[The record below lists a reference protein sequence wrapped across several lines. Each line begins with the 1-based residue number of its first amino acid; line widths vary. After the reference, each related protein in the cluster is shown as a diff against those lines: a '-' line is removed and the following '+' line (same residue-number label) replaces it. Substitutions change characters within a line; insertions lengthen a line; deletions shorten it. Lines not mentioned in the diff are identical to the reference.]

1 MKKAEKQI
9 LLEGLRKIALDVT
22 TLADALEGK
31 TSTVD
36 TGDSGRETTPGT
48 IDPKTIAKAE
58 PTANIEQEPSAEVK
72 KYSFKKYSFEEA
84 RGILADKARM
94 GFSSD
99 VKAILKA
106 HGVNKLSEI
115 TDPAVLSQVVQEA
128 ENIGTDKTN

>member
-9 LLEGLRKIALDVT
+9 LLEGLRRIALDVT

-58 PTANIEQEPSAEVK
+58 PTANIEQEPSAEV
-72 KYSFKKYSFEEA
+72 KKYSFEEA